1 MKNFACGLKGA
12 FAVVTLSFFVVT
24 ILTGCAKKIPHTL
37 IPAYDKK
44 QVRLIA
50 VLPVEDQ
57 TNHPEVGKILRQEI
71 LDALYFKQYPKIPLS
86 LVDEKINAFYPGV
99 KNPNPQTM
107 PPRDAGGILGVH
119 AVMYITLNECS
130 SRCLI
135 WLAQSTIAARFQL
148 YDVRT
153 GELLWSTQYRATD
166 REFNIVRDWL
176 KMDAVALYSD
186 LIEEI
191 VKKVMNTLPDGP
203 GL

>member
-1 MKNFACGLKGA
+1 LKGA

-24 ILTGCAKKIPHTL
+24 LLTGCAKKIPHTL
-37 IPAYDKK
+37 VPTYDKK
-44 QVRLIA
+44 QIRLIA

-107 PPRDAGGILGVH
+107 PPRDAGGILGVQ

-130 SRCLI
+130 SRYLI

-176 KMDAVALYSD
+176 KVDAVALYSD